1 MVVLLADDDFDDL
14 ELVKEAFYK
23 SGFQGSIAT
32 ALNGQLLMDQLHHSA
47 ERPDLILLDLNMPLK
62 SGFEALKEIKQDP
75 LLKSIPVMILT
86 ASSRKE
92 DELKCFE
99 LGCISFWR
107 KPVTMDEYNT
117 LANGVKAFLNDINRK
132 YRRQ

>member
-1 MVVLLADDDFDDL
+1 MEVLLADDDFDDL
-14 ELVKEAFYK
+14 ELVKEAFFE

-32 ALNGQLLMDQLHHSA
+32 AWNGQMLMDQLHHSA

-62 SGFEALKEIKQDP
+62 SGFEALEEIKQNP

-86 ASSRKE
+86 ASTRKE

-99 LGCISFWR
+99 LGCFSFWR
-107 KPVTMDEYNT
+107 KPVSMAEYNS
-117 LANGVKAFLNDINRK
+117 LANVVKTFLNDTNRK
-132 YRRQ
+132 CCRQ

>member
-14 ELVKEAFYK
+14 ELVKEAFFK

-32 ALNGQLLMDQLHHSA
+32 ALDGQMLMDQLHHSSD
-47 ERPDLILLDLNMPLK
+47 RPDLILLDLNMPLK
-62 SGFEALKEIKQDP
+62 SGFEALEEIKRDP
-75 LLKSIPVMILT
+75 HLKSIPVMILT

-107 KPVTMDEYNT
+107 KPVSMDEYNR
-117 LANGVKAFLNDINRK
+117 LANGVKAFLNDSNRNS
-132 YRRQ
+132 RRQ